1 MLARMLSL
9 SVQLAQQAPGRVEG
23 TAATLLPLASQAL
36 AEEAGQEIPLT
47 MELTEEAA
55 AAGGMLVL
63 EDQALLAEITV
74 AMAIKMTMLLVVA
87 VVVVRVQ
94 SAQMAQLG
102 LGELVAWA

>member
-1 MLARMLSL
+1 
-9 SVQLAQQAPGRVEG
+9 
-23 TAATLLPLASQAL
+23 
-36 AEEAGQEIPLT
+36 

-74 AMAIKMTMLLVVA
+74 AMAIKVNRLLAVA
-87 VVVVRVQ
+87 AVVRVLLV
-94 SAQMAQLG
+94 QMEQLG